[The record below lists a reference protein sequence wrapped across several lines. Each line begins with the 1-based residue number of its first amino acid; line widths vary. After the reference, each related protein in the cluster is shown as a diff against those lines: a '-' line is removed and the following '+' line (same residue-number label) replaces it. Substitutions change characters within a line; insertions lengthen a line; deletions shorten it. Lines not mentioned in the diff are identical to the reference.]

1 LTILPTRDDLR
12 SLRCLVMP
20 GLPPLDKP
28 LADGVVTLREWT
40 DEDRD
45 ALVEM
50 ANDETIQRWTRVPS
64 PYGARDAEHWFAL
77 TRTTR
82 AAGHQA
88 AFAVTAPGPNGAL
101 LGSIDLRV
109 NPADPAIGE
118 LGYMVGPNARG
129 RGVAT
134 HAVELLTAWAFE
146 TLGIERMEILVDP
159 RNDPSV
165 RVAEAAGYQR
175 EGLLRGYRA
184 SREAGRLDLAI
195 YARLRADAAPEPG
208 AT

>member
-1 LTILPTRDDLR
+1 
-12 SLRCLVMP
+12 MP
-20 GLPPLDKP
+20 VFPPLDKP
-28 LADGVVTLREWT
+28 LADAVVTLREWT
-40 DEDRD
+40 DTDRD

-50 ANDETIQRWTRVPS
+50 ANDDAIQRWTRIPS
-64 PYGARDAEHWFAL
+64 PYTSRDAEHWFAL

-88 AFAVTAPGPNGAL
+88 AFAVTATDGGEI

-118 LGYMVGPNARG
+118 LGYMVGPRARG
-129 RGVAT
+129 RGIAT
-134 HAVELLTAWAFE
+134 RAVELLTAWAFD

-165 RVAEAAGYQR
+165 RVAEAARYRR

-184 SREAGRLDLAI
+184 SRNAGRLDLAI
-195 YARLRADAAPEPG
+195 YARLRSDE
-208 AT
+208 

>member
-1 LTILPTRDDLR
+1 
-12 SLRCLVMP
+12 MP

-50 ANDETIQRWTRVPS
+50 ANDDTIQQWTRVPS
-64 PYGARDAEHWFAL
+64 PYTARDAQQWFAL
-77 TRTTR
+77 TRSTR

-88 AFAVTAPGPNGAL
+88 AFAVTSADGGEL

-118 LGYMVGPNARG
+118 LGYMVGPRARG

-134 HAVELLTAWAFE
+134 RAVELITAWAFQ

-165 RVAEAAGYQR
+165 RVAEAAGYRR
-175 EGLLRGYRA
+175 EGLLRGYRP

-195 YARLRADAAPEPG
+195 YSRLRAES
-208 AT
+208 

>member
-1 LTILPTRDDLR
+1 MPVLPR
-12 SLRCLVMP
+12 
-20 GLPPLDKP
+20 LDEP
-28 LADGVVTLREWT
+28 LADGVVLLREWAE
-40 DEDRD
+40 EDSD
-45 ALVEM
+45 SLVDM

-64 PYGARDAEHWFAL
+64 PYTARDAQQWFLL
-77 TRTTR
+77 TRSTR

-88 AFAVTAPGPNGAL
+88 AFAVTSADGAEL

-118 LGYMVGPNARG
+118 LGYMVGPRARG

-134 HAVELLTAWAFE
+134 RAVELITAWAFE
-146 TLGIERMEILVDP
+146 TLGIQRMEILVDP

-165 RVAEAAGYQR
+165 RVAEAAGYRR

-184 SREAGRLDLAI
+184 SRAAGRLDLAI
-195 YARLRADAAPEPG
+195 YARLRSDSENAPR
-208 AT
+208 ATSG

>member
-1 LTILPTRDDLR
+1 VDRRRPRRPGRHGQRRDD
-12 SLRCLVMP
+12 P
-20 GLPPLDKP
+20 ALDAGP
-28 LADGVVTLREWT
+28 LALH
-40 DEDRD
+40 
-45 ALVEM
+45 
-50 ANDETIQRWTRVPS
+50 
-64 PYGARDAEHWFAL
+64 AEHWFAL

-88 AFAVTAPGPNGAL
+88 AFAVTSHDGSEL

-118 LGYMVGPNARG
+118 LGYMVGPQARR

-134 HAVELLTAWAFE
+134 RAVELLTVWGFE

-165 RVAEAAGYQR
+165 RVAEAAGYRR
-175 EGLLRGYRA
+175 EGLLRGYRP
-184 SREAGRLDLAI
+184 SRDAGARLDLAI
-195 YARLRADAAPEPG
+195 YARLRSDG
-208 AT
+208 